1 MIPGINPKQMQNL
14 MKQLNVKQENIDA
27 DEVIIKGKKNY
38 IIRNPEVFK
47 VNMMGQEMLQVS
59 GELEDYINEDD
70 VKLVMGQAN
79 VSKEQAIKALNENN
93 NDIAS
98 AILSLKDS

>member
-47 VNMMGQEMLQVS
+47 VNMMGKEMLKVS

>member
-1 MIPGINPKQMQNL
+1 MFPGINPKQMQNL

-27 DEVIIKGKKNY
+27 SEVIIKGKKNY

-59 GELEDYINEDD
+59 GKLEDYINEDD
-70 VKLVMGQAN
+70 VKLVMEQAN
-79 VSKEQAIKALNENN
+79 VSREEAIKALQKNN
-93 NDIAS
+93 NDIVAS
-98 AILSLKDS
+98 ILSLNK

>member
-70 VKLVMGQAN
+70 VKLVMEQAN
-79 VSKEQAIKALNENN
+79 VSREKAEKALNENN

-98 AILSLKDS
+98 AILSLKD